1 MTIST
6 SAPSRMMSNKPSFG
20 RDVGEFLRG
29 RENAQKGSQENFGV
43 HITALVPLGGEK
55 ITVRVAVSS
64 PYGREEN
71 EFVLMREHTEQL
83 ELAIGSISEE
93 MLPELE
99 YYAEVARAYNSACA
113 SLAYTQSSLRA
124 LTSKLSQ
131 KGFPRDVCLDAVSC
145 VRARGFVNEEDVAVR
160 RAQLCAEK
168 RWGRSRICA
177 KLREEGFEESA
188 LESAQ
193 RYLDEI
199 DFIALCKETIEKK
212 YGNLPEDRHE
222 RDLICA
228 SLSRLGY
235 SPSEIRSAM
244 ALCQKKSAL

>member
-1 MTIST
+1 
-6 SAPSRMMSNKPSFG
+6 MMSNKPSFG
-20 RDVGEFLRG
+20 RDVGEFLRR
-29 RENAQKGSQENFGV
+29 REPAQKESCNDLGV
-43 HITALVPLGGEK
+43 HIAALVPFGGEK
-55 ITVRVAVSS
+55 VTVRVTVSN
-64 PYGREEN
+64 PYGREER
-71 EFVLMREHTEQL
+71 EFVLMREHTERL
-83 ELAIGSISEE
+83 ELFVGSVSEE

-124 LTSKLSQ
+124 LISKLLQ
-131 KGFPRDVCLDAVSC
+131 KGFPRDVCLDAGEC
-145 VRARGFVNEEDVAVR
+145 VRERGFVNEGDVAVR
-160 RAQLCAEK
+160 RAQLCVEK

-188 LESAQ
+188 LNLAQ
-193 RYLDEI
+193 SYLDEV

-212 YGNLPEDRHE
+212 YGGIPEDRHE

-228 SLSRLGY
+228 SLSRSGY